1 LGRCR
6 SVSTTVCEGVKWE
19 VVLPMLRRM
28 LAVWLMVLTVAGTA
42 VAASFEDALS
52 ARKLADQGNASA
64 QYNLGTM
71 YEAGQGV
78 PQDYAEA
85 VKWYRKAA
93 EQGDA
98 HAQNNLG
105 TMYEAGQGV
114 PQDYGEAAK
123 WYRKAADQG
132 AARAQYNL
140 GVLYDKGQ
148 GVLQDYVEAHKWYDL
163 AAAALSEAEGREEA
177 TRGRDKCAAAMTPAQ
192 ITEAR
197 KRAREWK
204 RK

>member
-1 LGRCR
+1 
-6 SVSTTVCEGVKWE
+6 
-19 VVLPMLRRM
+19 MLRRM
-28 LAVWLMVLTVAGTA
+28 LAAWLMVSTVAGTA
-42 VAASFEDALS
+42 VAGSLQDALS
-52 ARKLADQGNASA
+52 AQKDGDYATALRLYKPLADKGDASA
-64 QYNLGTM
+64 QYSLGTM

-78 PQDYAEA
+78 PQDYGEA
-85 VKWYRKAA
+85 AKWYRKAA
-93 EQGDA
+93 DQGDS

-132 AARAQYNL
+132 DARAQYNL
-140 GVLYDKGQ
+140 GVLYDTGR
-148 GVLQDYVEAHKWYDL
+148 GVPQDYAEAYKWYDL
-163 AAAALSEAEGREEA
+163 AAAGLSKAEGRGEA
-177 TRGRDKCAAAMTPAQ
+177 TQGRDKCAAAMTPAE

-204 RK
+204 PK